1 MKLTFEQIKALI
13 RGAVRFT
20 ETDGML
26 LPCRF
31 TEAQAN
37 AYKEYSEDFYKK
49 TFASAGIRLEMKTNS
64 KSIRMEVELV
74 PASSRTYACF
84 DIYANGALLENR
96 RYPVVNGERVKVTV
110 LAELPQGN
118 SPAEL
123 VVYFPWSAGTHIR
136 EVVLEDGATFE
147 PIKRPVSMISFGDSI
162 THGYDCQNPSF
173 SYASRLADALQAE
186 AVNKGIGGE
195 IFYPTLASLRD
206 DLDPDIITVA
216 YGTNDWSHSTK
227 VAFDRDA
234 KAFYEILSKN
244 YPKAKIFAISP
255 LWRHNMDSTEKD
267 VGPFSYVYDYLAKV
281 TAELPNVTLINGLEL
296 VPHEWRCFPGDGLHP
311 NDEGFRHY
319 ANNLYAAIK
328 KHL

>member
-1 MKLTFEQIKALI
+1 M
-13 RGAVRFT
+13 
-20 ETDGML
+20 
-26 LPCRF
+26 
-31 TEAQAN
+31 
-37 AYKEYSEDFYKK
+37 
-49 TFASAGIRLEMKTNS
+49 
-64 KSIRMEVELV
+64 VE
-74 PASSRTYACF
+74 
-84 DIYANGALLENR
+84 
-96 RYPVVNGERVKVTV
+96 PV
-110 LAELPQGN
+110 
-118 SPAEL
+118 
-123 VVYFPWSAGTHIR
+123 
-136 EVVLEDGATFE
+136 
-147 PIKRPVSMISFGDSI
+147 KRPVSMISFGDSI
-162 THGYDCQNPSF
+162 THGYDCSNPSF
-173 SYASRLADALQAE
+173 SYASRLADAFCAE

-195 IFYPTLASLRD
+195 MFYPTLASLKD

-244 YPKAKIFAISP
+244 YPKAKIFAITP

-267 VGPFSYVYDYLAKV
+267 VGPFSYVHDYLAKV

-328 KHL
+328 KYL

>member
-1 MKLTFEQIKALI
+1 MKLTFEQIKPVI

-31 TEAQAN
+31 TEAQEN

-49 TFASAGIRLEMKTNS
+49 TFASAGIRLEMKTSS

-74 PASSRTYACF
+74 PASSRMYACF
-84 DIYANGALLENR
+84 DIYANGALLENC
-96 RYPVVNGERVKVTV
+96 RYPVVNGERAKVTV
-110 LAELPQGN
+110 LAELPQGK
-118 SPAEL
+118 SPTEL
-123 VVYFPWSAGTHIR
+123 AVYFPWSAGTHIR
-136 EVVLEDGATFE
+136 EVVLDDGATFE
-147 PIKRPVSMISFGDSI
+147 PIKRPVTMISFGDSI

-173 SYASRLADALQAE
+173 SYASRIADALRAD

-195 IFYPTLASLRD
+195 IFYPTLASLKD

-234 KAFYEILSKN
+234 KAFYETLSKN

-281 TAELPNVTLINGLEL
+281 TADLPNVTLINGLEL

-319 ANNLYAAIK
+319 ANNLYAEIK
-328 KHL
+328 KYL